1 MIICPACGKK
11 NEDGEILCSDCGAK
25 LKATERLQRGFAPKS
40 TVAEPVKPLAEPVA
54 KPAEPVTKPAEPV
67 VKPAEPVAKSAEP
80 VIKPAEPA
88 AKPAEPVIKPAEP
101 VTKPADPV
109 VKPEAARSAVNPE
122 YGNASAGNWNE
133 VKFNAPVHRKTPEFS
148 LGMVFCAVIAVLFFI
163 GGAKALAFSAT
174 HSLTDITLYSSYSY
188 DNYSYTLQDHPD
200 VYSSDGEKK
209 EYTSGM
215 KLRNG
220 DRIVTGK
227 HINASLNLGV
237 DRTLTMMSVTETV
250 VHQDDDETRIDLNK
264 GAMFFDIDTPYSGR
278 EKLELVSGS
287 VVIPITEGAGY
298 MFYNGTDDFR
308 IWVMNGEIQV
318 SVYDGSG
325 NTTTETITPGE
336 SAFIDISD
344 EGVGFT
350 VEKVGVDSLPSAM
363 IRELSVNNGLLN
375 VISPEAE
382 WDRDD
387 ILRLA
392 EEYKSQDLM
401 YNFGVMPYWILNGT
415 NDD

>member
-1 MIICPACGKK
+1 MLICPNCGKK
-11 NEDGEILCSDCGAK
+11 NEDGEILCSECGSK
-25 LKATERLQRGFAPKS
+25 LKVTERLQKGFAPRRE
-40 TVAEPVKPLAEPVA
+40 TAEPVKPAQPVKTAESVTQPAEAAREPA
-54 KPAEPVTKPAEPV
+54 KPETKPAKTVTDPV
-67 VKPAEPVAKSAEP
+67 GSKAENNSDYPG
-80 VIKPAEPA
+80 IKPATE
-88 AKPAEPVIKPAEP
+88 
-101 VTKPADPV
+101 
-109 VKPEAARSAVNPE
+109 RSAVTQDR
-122 YGNASAGNWNE
+122 GNASAGNWNE
-133 VKFNAPVHRKTPEFS
+133 VQFTPDVRKRPAPSK
-148 LGMVFCAVIAVLFFI
+148 LGIVLCAIVALLFFM
-163 GGAKALAFSAT
+163 GAVKSLAFSAK
-174 HSLTDITLYSSYSY
+174 HRLTDIKLTSSYSY
-188 DNYSYTLQDHPD
+188 DNFSYTLQDHPD

-209 EYTSGM
+209 EYTSEM

-298 MFYNGTDDFR
+298 MYYNGTDDFR
-308 IWVMNGEIQV
+308 IWVMNGEVLV

-387 ILRLA
+387 ILKLA

-401 YNFGVMPYWILNGT
+401 YNFGVMPYWILNDIG
-415 NDD
+415 DD